1 MEMNSIHTKYI
12 FILLSAMLF
21 ISGCVTTHETIVEE
35 VTNNESLSNKKEI
48 YELKLKL
55 LDFEKK
61 LVALEYLI
69 QKAENEKVIE
79 KFDDLSTE
87 EIRSEYQK
95 AFDLIKS
102 GEYFAA
108 EETLS
113 IFIGL
118 YSDTE
123 FIDDAIY
130 WLGES
135 FYSQK
140 KYNKAL
146 KEFEKITKHHP
157 NSEKLVE
164 AILKTGFTQFELGD
178 IEKSIKT
185 LNQLIKSYPDSS
197 ASRLAKDKLNSIK

>member
-21 ISGCVTTHETIVEE
+21 ISGCVTTDETIVEE